1 MAEPSYNSCEHRM
14 LEYWFDRLKK
24 KLIYLL
30 LEKNSEKQ
38 SLECS

>member
-14 LEYWFDRLKK
+14 LEYWFDRLKNI
-24 KLIYLL
+24 IYLL